1 MGDNSFTSILLPFQA
16 KLYLQLWSKQG
27 SIFCHPLMSTV
38 DNRVIFAVF
47 IYKTLYIIQQPG
59 KMRSIWKLGK
69 VDFYEFVSLDFEL
82 N

>member
-1 MGDNSFTSILLPFQA
+1 
-16 KLYLQLWSKQG
+16 
-27 SIFCHPLMSTV
+27 MSTV

-82 N
+82 NWIELLKQQQQQQNPTMC